1 MGVNDGGARVP
12 RIWIGGRERQ
22 LSLPDVVV
30 FVEFPASD
38 CLRYGRCSEM
48 CLWLHVSLR
57 DVDKLVSTELDAAEI
72 SEIQCLFPAAMA
84 RTQCN
89 VEISPKHATFS
100 DRSFTSSTII
110 SVYGFVFF

>member
-1 MGVNDGGARVP
+1 
-12 RIWIGGRERQ
+12 
-22 LSLPDVVV
+22 
-30 FVEFPASD
+30 
-38 CLRYGRCSEM
+38 M

-100 DRSFTSSTII
+100 DRSFTSSTKRIRFCFFSFPFFF
-110 SVYGFVFF
+110 SVSGMYGSFRMWIVDKRVEWQVKL

>member
-1 MGVNDGGARVP
+1 MTGEGGSTGHQNLDWGTRTPVVALRCCRVCGISSI
-12 RIWIGGRERQ
+12 R
-22 LSLPDVVV
+22 LL
-30 FVEFPASD
+30 A
-38 CLRYGRCSEM
+38 LRTICSEM
-48 CLWLHVSLR
+48 CLCLHVSLR

-100 DRSFTSSTII
+100 DRSFTSSTKRTR
-110 SVYGFVFF
+110 FCFF